1 MQLKRMDGDYV
12 ADGIGG
18 LVRLSGK
25 EELLERVLYRLSV
38 PKGSFALLPELGS
51 ELYLLSREKPAAQEA
66 AAKQYVAAALAEE
79 KGLSVENVE
88 LSEGGD
94 GVLLLY
100 VRLRADGEETVLTL
114 SLGGGLA

>member
-1 MQLKRMDGDYV
+1 MP
-12 ADGIGG
+12 AGIP
-18 LVRLSGK
+18 GK
-25 EELLERVLYRLSV
+25 DENMMKKLL
-38 PKGSFALLPELGS
+38 ALL
-51 ELYLLSREKPAAQEA
+51 LLLTLVFP
-66 AAKQYVAAALAEE
+66 ALAEE